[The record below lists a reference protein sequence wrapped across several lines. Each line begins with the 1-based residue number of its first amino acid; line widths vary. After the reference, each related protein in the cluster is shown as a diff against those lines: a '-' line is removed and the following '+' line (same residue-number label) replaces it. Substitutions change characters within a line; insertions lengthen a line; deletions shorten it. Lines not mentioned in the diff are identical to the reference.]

1 MEKESELGEI
11 SLPESGNRQSKFVY
25 FKIVLLP
32 VLIYVACLLCYFDVI
47 KFNIG
52 LDIVVIMG
60 VMLVI
65 ALFFARHSAELG
77 CCLFEQKKDIFKK
90 ELKNYIIKT
99 LLTIGKDRKSNGSFD
114 EFASR
119 YSKDV
124 RNDNFASV
132 ATGVF
137 PMLGIFGTF
146 ISIAISMPVLSSVDM
161 ISLESEITKLFAG
174 IGASFYL
181 CAYGIFLTLWWIFF
195 ERFGMSR
202 FEKLIARQKNATI
215 PFFWTAEEIQQ
226 RYMQETLGSFE
237 KIGVIFD
244 YVSKQEFFKE
254 LDNVIERK
262 FDNFTKLLKTEE
274 DAVKVSSEHIKQ
286 TMGMLIK
293 SQRDQKDM
301 IKIHAEIINVLNL
314 FNNNIKELQIRWSEN
329 YTRLQS
335 ISDERV
341 ARLDKSVNDLG
352 MNIMKFERSLEEFS
366 VNILDKQQ
374 LALDGFKIA
383 MIDGMQAFRYVFD
396 EESDSKDSSSAIVEE
411 LKKSIQEIDNEANI
425 ALEKLEKT
433 DYTSLSKAID
443 DSNQAESKQPSDE
456 KNDQ

>member
-11 SLPESGNRQSKFVY
+11 SLPEDGNRQGKLVY

-32 VLIYVACLLCYFDVI
+32 VLVYVACLLCYFGVI
-47 KFNIG
+47 KLNMGF
-52 LDIVVIMG
+52 DIIVIMG

-65 ALFFARHSAELG
+65 ALVFARHSAELG
-77 CCLFEQKKDIFKK
+77 CCLFEQKKDLFKK

-99 LLTIGKDRKSNGSFD
+99 LLTIGKERKSNGSFD
-114 EFASR
+114 QFALK

-124 RNDNFASV
+124 RNDNYAAV

-146 ISIAISMPVLSSVDM
+146 ISIAISMPTLSSAD
-161 ISLESEITKLFAG
+161 ILALEDEITKLFAE
-174 IGASFYL
+174 IGSSFYI
-181 CAYGIFLTLWWIFF
+181 CAYGIFLALWWIFF
-195 ERFGMSR
+195 ERFGISR

-215 PFFWTAEEIQQ
+215 AFFWTSEEIEQ

-314 FNNNIKELQIRWSEN
+314 FNNNIKELQIKWSEN

-335 ISDERV
+335 IGDERIT
-341 ARLDKSVNDLG
+341 RLDKSVNDLG
-352 MNIMKFERSLEEFS
+352 MNISKFERSLEEFS
-366 VNILDKQQ
+366 INILEKQQ
-374 LALDGFKIA
+374 LALNGFKVA

-396 EESDSKDSSSAIVEE
+396 EESTTKDNSSAIVEE
-411 LKKSIQEIDNEANI
+411 LKKNIQEIDNEANI
-425 ALEKLEKT
+425 ALEKLENS
-433 DYTSLSKAID
+433 DYESLSKSIEN
-443 DSNQAESKQPSDE
+443 SQEENKSVNEN
-456 KNDQ
+456 ND

>member
-11 SLPESGNRQSKFVY
+11 SLPEGGNRQSKFVY

-32 VLIYVACLLCYFDVI
+32 VLVYIACLLCYFDVI
-47 KFNIG
+47 KLNVR
-52 LDIVVIMG
+52 LDIVIIMG
-60 VMLVI
+60 IMLVI
-65 ALFFARHSAELG
+65 ALIFARHSAELG

-114 EFASR
+114 EFSLR

-124 RNDNFASV
+124 RNDNFATI

-146 ISIAISMPVLSSVDM
+146 LSIAISMPTLSSADM
-161 ISLESEITKLFAG
+161 LSLESEITKLFAG

-181 CAYGIFLTLWWIFF
+181 CAYGVFLTLWWLFF
-195 ERFGMSR
+195 ERFGISR

-215 PFFWTAEEIQQ
+215 AFFWTDQEIQQ

-341 ARLDKSVNDLG
+341 AKLDKSVNDLG

-366 VNILDKQQ
+366 INILEKQQ
-374 LALDGFKIA
+374 LALDGFKVA
-383 MIDGMQAFRYVFD
+383 MIDGMQAFRYIFD
-396 EESDSKDSSSAIVEE
+396 EESSTKDNSSAIVEE

-433 DYTSLSKAID
+433 DYESLSKSID
-443 DSNQAESKQPSDE
+443 ESAEVDNKSIDE
-456 KNDQ
+456 KND

>member
-11 SLPESGNRQSKFVY
+11 SLPEDGNRQGKLVY

-32 VLIYVACLLCYFDVI
+32 VLVYVACLLCYFGVI
-47 KFNIG
+47 K
-52 LDIVVIMG
+52 LDMGFDIIVIMG

-65 ALFFARHSAELG
+65 ALIFARHSAELG
-77 CCLFEQKKDIFKK
+77 CCLFEQKKDLFKK

-99 LLTIGKDRKSNGSFD
+99 LLTIGKERKSNGSFD
-114 EFASR
+114 QFALK

-124 RNDNFASV
+124 RNDNYAAV

-137 PMLGIFGTF
+137 PMLGVFGTF
-146 ISIAISMPVLSSVDM
+146 ISIAISMPTLSSAD
-161 ISLESEITKLFAG
+161 ILALEDEITKLFAG
-174 IGASFYL
+174 IGSSFYI
-181 CAYGIFLTLWWIFF
+181 CAYGIFLALWWIFF
-195 ERFGMSR
+195 ERFGISR

-215 PFFWTAEEIQQ
+215 AFFWTSEEIEQ

-314 FNNNIKELQIRWSEN
+314 FNNNIKELQIKWSEN

-335 ISDERV
+335 IGDERIT
-341 ARLDKSVNDLG
+341 RLDKSVNDLG
-352 MNIMKFERSLEEFS
+352 MNIGKFERSLEEFS
-366 VNILDKQQ
+366 INILEKQQ
-374 LALDGFKIA
+374 LALNGFKVA

-396 EESDSKDSSSAIVEE
+396 EESTTKDNSSAIVEE
-411 LKKSIQEIDNEANI
+411 LKKNIQEIDNEANI
-425 ALEKLEKT
+425 ALEKLENS
-433 DYTSLSKAID
+433 DYESLSKSIEN
-443 DSNQAESKQPSDE
+443 SQEENKSVNE
-456 KNDQ
+456 KND

>member
-11 SLPESGNRQSKFVY
+11 SLPEDGNRQSKFVY

-32 VLIYVACLLCYFDVI
+32 VLVYIACLFCYFDVI
-47 KFNIG
+47 KLNVG
-52 LDIVVIMG
+52 LDIVIIMG
-60 VMLVI
+60 IMLVI
-65 ALFFARHSAELG
+65 VLIFARHSAELG

-114 EFASR
+114 EFSLQ

-124 RNDNFASV
+124 RNDNFATI

-146 ISIAISMPVLSSVDM
+146 LSIAISMPTLSSAD
-161 ISLESEITKLFAG
+161 ILSLESEITKLFAG

-181 CAYGIFLTLWWIFF
+181 CAYGIFLALWWLFF

-215 PFFWTAEEIQQ
+215 SFFWTDQEIQQ

-254 LDNVIERK
+254 LDNVVERK

-314 FNNNIKELQIRWSEN
+314 FNNNIKELQIRCSEN

-335 ISDERV
+335 ISDESV
-341 ARLDKSVNDLG
+341 AKLDKSVNDLG
-352 MNIMKFERSLEEFS
+352 MSIMKFERSLEEFS
-366 VNILDKQQ
+366 INILEKQQ
-374 LALDGFKIA
+374 LALDGFKVA
-383 MIDGMQAFRYVFD
+383 MIDGMQAFRYIFD
-396 EESDSKDSSSAIVEE
+396 EESSIKDNSSAIVEE
-411 LKKSIQEIDNEANI
+411 LKKSIQEIDNEANM

-433 DYTSLSKAID
+433 DYESLLKSID
-443 DSNQAESKQPSDE
+443 ESGEVDNKSIDE
-456 KNDQ
+456 KND

>member
-25 FKIVLLP
+25 FKIVLVPIL
-32 VLIYVACLLCYFDVI
+32 VYIMCILCYFDII
-47 KFNIG
+47 KFKVG
-52 LDIVVIMG
+52 LDIVIIMG
-60 VMLVI
+60 FMLVV
-65 ALFFARHSAELG
+65 ALAFARHSAELG

-99 LLTIGKDRKSNGSFD
+99 LLTIGKERKSNGSFD

-124 RNDNFASV
+124 RNDNFAAV

-137 PMLGIFGTF
+137 PMLGVFGTF
-146 ISIAISMPVLSSVDM
+146 VSIGISMPVLSSADM
-161 ISLESEITKLFAG
+161 LSLESEITQLFAG

-181 CAYGIFLTLWWIFF
+181 CAYGIFLALWWIFF
-195 ERFGMSR
+195 ERYGISR
-202 FEKLIARQKNATI
+202 FERLIARQKNATMS
-215 PFFWTAEEIQQ
+215 FFWTSDEIQK

-254 LDNVIERK
+254 LDNVVQKK
-262 FDNFTKLLKTEE
+262 FDNFTKLLQTEE
-274 DAVKVSSEHIKQ
+274 EAVKVSGEHIKQ
-286 TMGMLIK
+286 TMDMLIR

-314 FNNNIKELQIRWSEN
+314 FNSNIKELQIRWSES
-329 YTRLQS
+329 YARLQS
-335 ISDERV
+335 ISDEKV
-341 ARLDKSVNDLG
+341 AKLDKTVYNLG
-352 MNIMKFERSLEEFS
+352 MNIIKFERSLEEFS
-366 VNILDKQQ
+366 VNILEKQQ

-383 MIDGMQAFRYVFD
+383 IVDGMQAFKDAFD
-396 EESDSKDSSSAIVEE
+396 EESVGKDSSSVIVEE

-425 ALEKLEKT
+425 ALEMLEKT
-433 DYTSLSKAID
+433 DFETILKSD
-443 DSNQAESKQPSDE
+443 EEESKSSDE
-456 KNDQ
+456 KKD

>member
-1 MEKESELGEI
+1 MEKESELVEI
-11 SLPESGNRQSKFVY
+11 SLPEDGNRQGKLVY

-32 VLIYVACLLCYFDVI
+32 VLIYVACLLCYFGVI
-47 KFNIG
+47 K
-52 LDIVVIMG
+52 LDMGFDIIVIMG

-65 ALFFARHSAELG
+65 ALIFARHSAELG
-77 CCLFEQKKDIFKK
+77 CCLFEQKKDLFKK

-99 LLTIGKDRKSNGSFD
+99 LLTIGKERKSNGSFD
-114 EFASR
+114 QFALK

-124 RNDNFASV
+124 RNDNYAAV

-146 ISIAISMPVLSSVDM
+146 ISIAISMPTLSSTD
-161 ISLESEITKLFAG
+161 ILALEGEITKLFAG
-174 IGASFYL
+174 IGSSFYI
-181 CAYGIFLTLWWIFF
+181 CAYGIFLALWWIFF
-195 ERFGMSR
+195 ERFGISR

-215 PFFWTAEEIQQ
+215 SFFWTSEEIEQ

-314 FNNNIKELQIRWSEN
+314 FNNNIKELQIKWSEN

-335 ISDERV
+335 IGDERIT
-341 ARLDKSVNDLG
+341 RLDKSVNDLG
-352 MNIMKFERSLEEFS
+352 MNISKFERSLEEFS
-366 VNILDKQQ
+366 INILEKQQ
-374 LALDGFKIA
+374 LALDGFKVA

-396 EESDSKDSSSAIVEE
+396 EESTTKDNSSAIVEE

-425 ALEKLEKT
+425 ALEKLENS
-433 DYTSLSKAID
+433 DYESLSKSIENSQDENKIA
-443 DSNQAESKQPSDE
+443 NE
-456 KNDQ
+456 KND

>member
-1 MEKESELGEI
+1 MEKESELVEI
-11 SLPESGNRQSKFVY
+11 SLPEDGNRQGKLVY

-32 VLIYVACLLCYFDVI
+32 VLVYVACLLCYFGVI
-47 KFNIG
+47 K
-52 LDIVVIMG
+52 LDMGFDIIVIMG

-65 ALFFARHSAELG
+65 ALIFARHSAELG
-77 CCLFEQKKDIFKK
+77 CCLFEQKKDLFKK

-99 LLTIGKDRKSNGSFD
+99 LLTIGKERKSNGSFD
-114 EFASR
+114 QFALK

-124 RNDNFASV
+124 RNDNYAAV

-146 ISIAISMPVLSSVDM
+146 ISIAISMPTLSSAD
-161 ISLESEITKLFAG
+161 ILALEDEITELFAE
-174 IGASFYL
+174 IGSSFYI
-181 CAYGIFLTLWWIFF
+181 CAYGIFLALWWIFF
-195 ERFGMSR
+195 ERFGISR

-215 PFFWTAEEIQQ
+215 SFFWTSEEIEQ

-314 FNNNIKELQIRWSEN
+314 FNNNIKELQIKWSEN

-335 ISDERV
+335 IGDERIT
-341 ARLDKSVNDLG
+341 RLDKSVNDLG
-352 MNIMKFERSLEEFS
+352 MNISKFERSLEEFS
-366 VNILDKQQ
+366 INILEKQQ
-374 LALDGFKIA
+374 LALNGFKVA

-396 EESDSKDSSSAIVEE
+396 EESTTKDNSSAIVEE
-411 LKKSIQEIDNEANI
+411 LKKNIQEIDNEANI
-425 ALEKLEKT
+425 ALEKLENS
-433 DYTSLSKAID
+433 DYESLSKSIENIQEENK
-443 DSNQAESKQPSDE
+443 SVNE
-456 KNDQ
+456 KND

>member
-11 SLPESGNRQSKFVY
+11 SLPEGGNRQSKFVY

-32 VLIYVACLLCYFDVI
+32 VLVYIACLLCYFDVI
-47 KFNIG
+47 KLNVGF
-52 LDIVVIMG
+52 DIVIIMG
-60 VMLVI
+60 IMLVI
-65 ALFFARHSAELG
+65 ALIFARHSAELG

-114 EFASR
+114 EFSLR

-124 RNDNFASV
+124 RNDNFATI

-146 ISIAISMPVLSSVDM
+146 LSIAISMPTLSSADM
-161 ISLESEITKLFAG
+161 LSLESEITKLFAG

-181 CAYGIFLTLWWIFF
+181 CAYGVFLTLWWLFF
-195 ERFGMSR
+195 ERFGISR

-215 PFFWTAEEIQQ
+215 AFFWTDQEIQQ

-341 ARLDKSVNDLG
+341 AKLDKSVNDLG

-366 VNILDKQQ
+366 INILEKQQ
-374 LALDGFKIA
+374 LALDGFKVA
-383 MIDGMQAFRYVFD
+383 MIDGMQAFRYIFD
-396 EESDSKDSSSAIVEE
+396 EESSTKDNSSAIVEE

-433 DYTSLSKAID
+433 DYESLSKSID
-443 DSNQAESKQPSDE
+443 ESAEVDNKSIDE
-456 KNDQ
+456 KND

>member
-1 MEKESELGEI
+1 MK
-11 SLPESGNRQSKFVY
+11 
-25 FKIVLLP
+25 
-32 VLIYVACLLCYFDVI
+32 
-47 KFNIG
+47 
-52 LDIVVIMG
+52 
-60 VMLVI
+60 
-65 ALFFARHSAELG
+65 
-77 CCLFEQKKDIFKK
+77 
-90 ELKNYIIKT
+90 
-99 LLTIGKDRKSNGSFD
+99 
-114 EFASR
+114 

-124 RNDNFASV
+124 RNDNYAAV

-146 ISIAISMPVLSSVDM
+146 ISIAISMPTLSSAD
-161 ISLESEITKLFAG
+161 ILALEDEITELFAE
-174 IGASFYL
+174 IGSSFYI
-181 CAYGIFLTLWWIFF
+181 CAYGIFLALWWIFF
-195 ERFGMSR
+195 ERFGISR

-215 PFFWTAEEIQQ
+215 SFFWTSEEIEQ

-314 FNNNIKELQIRWSEN
+314 FNNNIKELQIKWSEN

-335 ISDERV
+335 IGDERIT
-341 ARLDKSVNDLG
+341 RLDKSVNDLG
-352 MNIMKFERSLEEFS
+352 MNISKFERSLEEFS
-366 VNILDKQQ
+366 INILEKQQ
-374 LALDGFKIA
+374 LALDGFKVA

-396 EESDSKDSSSAIVEE
+396 EESTTKDNSSAIVEE
-411 LKKSIQEIDNEANI
+411 LKKNIQEIDNEANI
-425 ALEKLEKT
+425 ALEKLENS
-433 DYTSLSKAID
+433 DYESLSKSIENIQEENK
-443 DSNQAESKQPSDE
+443 SVNE
-456 KNDQ
+456 KND

>member
-11 SLPESGNRQSKFVY
+11 SLPEDGNKQGKLVY

-32 VLIYVACLLCYFDVI
+32 VLVYVACLLCYFGVI
-47 KFNIG
+47 KLNMGF
-52 LDIVVIMG
+52 DIIVIMG

-65 ALFFARHSAELG
+65 ALIFARHSAELG
-77 CCLFEQKKDIFKK
+77 CCLFEQKKDLFKK

-99 LLTIGKDRKSNGSFD
+99 LLTIGKERKSNGSFD
-114 EFASR
+114 QFALK

-124 RNDNFASV
+124 RNDNYAAV

-146 ISIAISMPVLSSVDM
+146 ISIAISMPTLSSAD
-161 ISLESEITKLFAG
+161 ILALEDEITKLFAE
-174 IGASFYL
+174 IGSSFYI
-181 CAYGIFLTLWWIFF
+181 CAYGIFLALWWIFF
-195 ERFGMSR
+195 ERFGISR

-215 PFFWTAEEIQQ
+215 AFFWTSEEIEQ

-314 FNNNIKELQIRWSEN
+314 FNNNIKELQIKWSEN

-335 ISDERV
+335 IGDERIT
-341 ARLDKSVNDLG
+341 RLDKSVNDLG
-352 MNIMKFERSLEEFS
+352 MNISKFERSLEEFS
-366 VNILDKQQ
+366 INILEKQQ
-374 LALDGFKIA
+374 LALNGFKVA

-396 EESDSKDSSSAIVEE
+396 EESTTKDNSSAIVEE
-411 LKKSIQEIDNEANI
+411 LKKNIQEIDNEANI
-425 ALEKLEKT
+425 ALEKLENS
-433 DYTSLSKAID
+433 DYESLSKSIEN
-443 DSNQAESKQPSDE
+443 SQEENKSVNE
-456 KNDQ
+456 KND

>member
-1 MEKESELGEI
+1 MEKESELVEI
-11 SLPESGNRQSKFVY
+11 FLPEDGNRQGKLVY

-32 VLIYVACLLCYFDVI
+32 VLVYVACLLCYFGVI
-47 KFNIG
+47 K
-52 LDIVVIMG
+52 LDMGFDIIVIMG

-65 ALFFARHSAELG
+65 ALIFARHSAELG
-77 CCLFEQKKDIFKK
+77 CCLFEQKKDLFKK

-99 LLTIGKDRKSNGSFD
+99 LLTIGKERKSNGSFD
-114 EFASR
+114 QFALK

-124 RNDNFASV
+124 RNDNYAAV

-146 ISIAISMPVLSSVDM
+146 ISIAISMPTLSSAD
-161 ISLESEITKLFAG
+161 ILALEDEITELFAE
-174 IGASFYL
+174 IGSSCYI
-181 CAYGIFLTLWWIFF
+181 CAYGIFLALWWIFF
-195 ERFGMSR
+195 ERFGISR

-215 PFFWTAEEIQQ
+215 SFFWTSEEIEQ

-314 FNNNIKELQIRWSEN
+314 FNNNIKELQIKWSEN

-335 ISDERV
+335 IGDERIT
-341 ARLDKSVNDLG
+341 RLDKSVNDLG
-352 MNIMKFERSLEEFS
+352 MNISKFERSLEEFS
-366 VNILDKQQ
+366 INILEKQQ
-374 LALDGFKIA
+374 LALDGFKVA

-396 EESDSKDSSSAIVEE
+396 EESTTKDNSSAIVEE
-411 LKKSIQEIDNEANI
+411 LKKNIQEIDNEANI
-425 ALEKLEKT
+425 ALEKLENS
-433 DYTSLSKAID
+433 DYESLSKSIEN
-443 DSNQAESKQPSDE
+443 SQEENKSVNE
-456 KNDQ
+456 KND

>member
-11 SLPESGNRQSKFVY
+11 SLPEDGNRQGKLVY

-32 VLIYVACLLCYFDVI
+32 VLVYVACLLCYFGVI
-47 KFNIG
+47 K
-52 LDIVVIMG
+52 LDMGFDIIVIMG

-65 ALFFARHSAELG
+65 ALIFARHSAELG
-77 CCLFEQKKDIFKK
+77 CCLFEQKKDLFKK

-99 LLTIGKDRKSNGSFD
+99 LLTIGKERKSNGSFD
-114 EFASR
+114 QFALK

-124 RNDNFASV
+124 RNDNYAAV

-146 ISIAISMPVLSSVDM
+146 ISIAISMPTLSSAD
-161 ISLESEITKLFAG
+161 ILALEDEITELFAE
-174 IGASFYL
+174 IGSSFYI
-181 CAYGIFLTLWWIFF
+181 CAYGIFLALWWIFF
-195 ERFGMSR
+195 ERFGISR

-215 PFFWTAEEIQQ
+215 SFFWTSEEIEQ

-314 FNNNIKELQIRWSEN
+314 FNNNIKELQIKWSEN

-335 ISDERV
+335 IGDERIT
-341 ARLDKSVNDLG
+341 RLDKSVN
-352 MNIMKFERSLEEFS
+352 EY
-366 VNILDKQQ
+366 Q
-374 LALDGFKIA
+374 
-383 MIDGMQAFRYVFD
+383 
-396 EESDSKDSSSAIVEE
+396 
-411 LKKSIQEIDNEANI
+411 
-425 ALEKLEKT
+425 
-433 DYTSLSKAID
+433 
-443 DSNQAESKQPSDE
+443 
-456 KNDQ
+456 